1 MLKLS
6 FTSILIFP
14 TRLCQAQ
21 MSLRCVFYRA
31 MESSVFHA
39 RAHICTRPP
48 NIQAFVQHDP
58 RDQYVMSDC
67 TCDTAGV
74 DIDRSECLHCNFGQ
88 QLAQTVVGE
97 R

>member
-1 MLKLS
+1 M
-6 FTSILIFP
+6 I
-14 TRLCQAQ
+14 
-21 MSLRCVFYRA
+21 
-31 MESSVFHA
+31 ESNVFHA

-67 TCDTAGV
+67 TCDTAEV

-88 QLAQTVVGE
+88 QLTQTVVGE
-97 R
+97 RY